1 MNKGVRTII
10 DVDGD
15 LVPASMIP
23 SLELKRHDMIEGIID
38 EAKTL
43 NWIMKEFKKKTN
55 KMITDY
61 LSQVAEQY
69 GEHWKGNATLWN
81 YGKTKAIEVNIQNQ
95 LQFDER
101 LQLAKEKIY
110 NCIERW
116 STGASENIIVLVK
129 KAFDTDKQGLV
140 DTKRILTLTTL
151 KIIDEE
157 WKEAIE
163 IIRESIIKTG
173 SKRYINFKTKEEDL
187 ESLKT
192 ISLNYSSI

>member
-1 MNKGVRTII
+1 MSSVRTII

-15 LVPASMIP
+15 LVPTSMIP
-23 SLELKRHDMIEGIID
+23 AHELKRHDMIESIID

-55 KMITDY
+55 KQITDY
-61 LSQVAEQY
+61 LSQVADSY
-69 GEHWKGNATLWN
+69 GEKWKGNATLWN
-81 YGKTKAIEVNIQNQ
+81 YSKTKAIEVNIQNQ

-101 LQLAKEKIY
+101 LQLAKKKIY
-110 NCIERW
+110 SCIERW
-116 STGASENIIVLVK
+116 STGASTNIITLVK

-151 KIIDEE
+151 KIEDEE